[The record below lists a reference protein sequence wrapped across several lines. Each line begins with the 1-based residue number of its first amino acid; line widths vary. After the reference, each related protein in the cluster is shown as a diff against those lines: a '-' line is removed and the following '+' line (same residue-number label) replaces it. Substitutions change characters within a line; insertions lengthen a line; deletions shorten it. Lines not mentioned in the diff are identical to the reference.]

1 MTFVKFPTGSN
12 ELTNDHVEGGM
23 ILPLAVLLPGKFGLG
38 LMAEVDF
45 AYNDVE
51 DDYGVDFVYSAT
63 LGHEIVGNLSGY
75 VRYVG
80 VTPQGTDGTY
90 QTIGRAGLTYRLT
103 DDWIGGFGGTASPS
117 DNADDFTVFVGT
129 SSYL

>member
-1 MTFVKFPTGSN
+1 MTFVKFLTGSD

-63 LGHEIVGNLSGY
+63 LGHEIVANLSGY
-75 VRYVG
+75 VEYVS
-80 VTPQGTDGTY
+80 VTSQGTDGTY
-90 QTIGRAGLTYRLT
+90 QAIGSAGLTYRRT
-103 DDWIGGFGGTASPS
+103 DDWIVDFGGTASPS
-117 DNADDFTVFVGT
+117 DSTDDFTVFVGT
-129 SSYL
+129 SFHL